1 MPYIEIK
8 TRARIDKGLAESL
21 IQKGS
26 ITAVLT
32 TGIISASAKQLFDS
46 AGIAWAENIP
56 EHEFTNLESLE
67 M

>member
-1 MPYIEIK
+1 M
-8 TRARIDKGLAESL
+8 AESL

-56 EHEFTNLESLE
+56 EHEFTKLESLE

>member
-8 TRARIDKGLAESL
+8 MRARIDKGLAESL

-26 ITAVLT
+26 ITAVIT

-56 EHEFTNLESLE
+56 ENEFINLENLE
-67 M
+67 V